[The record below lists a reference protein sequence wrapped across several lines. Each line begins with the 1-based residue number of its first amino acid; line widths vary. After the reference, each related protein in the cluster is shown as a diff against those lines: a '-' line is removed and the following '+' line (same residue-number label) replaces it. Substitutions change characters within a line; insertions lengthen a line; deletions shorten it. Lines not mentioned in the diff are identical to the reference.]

1 MLILTRRVGETLI
14 IGDDVT
20 ITVLDAKGNQI
31 RLGIE
36 APKEVEVHR
45 KEIYNRLKMERG
57 EMSKEEYEI
66 ELQKAK
72 ESQTNLFLMSKARYK
87 MENAGNV

>member
-1 MLILTRRVGETLI
+1 MLILTRRLGETLM
-14 IGDDVT
+14 IGDDISLT
-20 ITVLDAKGNQI
+20 ILEMRGGQV

-36 APKEVEVHR
+36 APKEIEVHR

-57 EMSKEEYEI
+57 EMSPEEYEI

-72 ESQTNLFLMSKARYK
+72 QSQTNLFLISKARYK